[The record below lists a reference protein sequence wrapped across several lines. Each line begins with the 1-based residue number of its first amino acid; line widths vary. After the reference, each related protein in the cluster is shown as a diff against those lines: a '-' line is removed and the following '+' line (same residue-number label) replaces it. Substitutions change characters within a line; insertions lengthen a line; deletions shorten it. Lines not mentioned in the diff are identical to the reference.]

1 MINTAKT
8 MPVVIPAVL
17 VIGVATAVLSGRPP
31 REQHATIPAGTTLV
45 VALDQSVS
53 SLRSHAGD
61 EIVLHTVL
69 PVRASNG
76 AEIPEGSLISGQV
89 TDARSGGQ
97 DSGPPELGLR
107 FTELKIDGDTHE
119 ITTEQFR
126 FGTLRRARQSDQI
139 VLPAGRRIKIR
150 LSRPVTVESRPPA
163 EQVKAAE

>member
-1 MINTAKT
+1 MINTTKT

-17 VIGVATAVLSGRPP
+17 GIGIAMAVVSGRPP

-45 VALDQSVS
+45 VALEQSVS
-53 SLRSHAGD
+53 TLRSHAGD
-61 EIVLHTVL
+61 EIVVRTVL
-69 PVRASNG
+69 PVRVGNG

-107 FTELKIDGDTHE
+107 FTALKIDGDTHE
-119 ITTEQFR
+119 ITTELVR

-150 LSRPVTVESRPPA
+150 LSRPVTVESRPA
-163 EQVKAAE
+163 SEQHAAE

>member
-8 MPVVIPAVL
+8 LPVVLPSVLGIGIAMAV
-17 VIGVATAVLSGRPP
+17 VSSRPP
-31 REQHATIPAGTTLV
+31 HEQHATIPAGTTLV
-45 VALDQSVS
+45 VALEQSVS

-76 AEIPEGSLISGQV
+76 AEIPEGSRISGHV
-89 TDARSGGQ
+89 TDARSGGR

-107 FTELKIDGDTHE
+107 FTALKIDGDTHE

-139 VLPAGRRIKIR
+139 VLPAGRQIKIR

-163 EQVKAAE
+163 EVQAAE

>member
-1 MINTAKT
+1 MINTTKT
-8 MPVVIPAVL
+8 LPVVIPAVL
-17 VIGVATAVLSGRPP
+17 GLGIATAVLSGRPP

-45 VALDQSVS
+45 VALQQSVS
-53 SLRSHAGD
+53 SMRSHPGD

-69 PVRASNG
+69 PVRAANG

-107 FTELKIDGDTHE
+107 FTALKIDGDTHE

-163 EQVKAAE
+163 EQVQAAE